1 MGGRVF
7 QQRRGGEAFFSK
19 GLRVEEG
26 FERGAGLALGQHG
39 VDLAGPAQHAG
50 RSDPGQH
57 LTGAVVQHDD
67 GTVFHMAALQF
78 AQVLGEGL
86 HGKTLQRGV

>member
-1 MGGRVF
+1 MGGGVF
-7 QQRRGGEAFFSK
+7 QQRRRSEPLFSK
-19 GLRVEEG
+19 RLRVEEG
-26 FERGAGLALGQHG
+26 FERGAGLALGEYG
-39 VDLAGPAQHAG
+39 VHLAGPAQRAG
-50 RSDPGQH
+50 RPHPGQH
-57 LTGAVVQHDD
+57 LTRMVVQHDD